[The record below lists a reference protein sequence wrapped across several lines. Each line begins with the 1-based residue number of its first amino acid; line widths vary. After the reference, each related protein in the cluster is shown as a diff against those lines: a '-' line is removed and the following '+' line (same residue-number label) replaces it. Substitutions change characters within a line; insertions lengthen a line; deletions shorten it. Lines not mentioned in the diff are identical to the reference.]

1 MTTLQRD
8 LPCFQA
14 EPPVS
19 ESYLTASVETGSQV
33 SAALPTKT
41 TNTIKTKIQK
51 LKGSEPVTFKYEH
64 KKLYIYL
71 LISVYL

>member
-1 MTTLQRD
+1 MTTLHGA

-33 SAALPTKT
+33 SAALPTET
-41 TNTIKTKIQK
+41 TNVIKTKIQK
-51 LKGSEPVTFKYEH
+51 LKGSEPLTFKYEH

-71 LISVYL
+71 LIFIYL